1 MYIYTYIYIHIY
13 IYSYTYI
20 CIYPHT
26 CEWVRRHHIVVH
38 IYIYMAVAQGSG
50 ALVYGATNSNVCPSG
65 SVAITDAATCQE
77 LTVAHGLAFVVSG
90 SLGSLPIGCFK
101 DGSHQGTDSY
111 FNTHP
116 TGAAH
121 SDYMVV
127 CKAPGLC
134 FWYFS
139 VAIARDMPPPYNCI
153 SFICRVSFRSPR

>member
-1 MYIYTYIYIHIY
+1 
-13 IYSYTYI
+13 
-20 CIYPHT
+20 
-26 CEWVRRHHIVVH
+26 
-38 IYIYMAVAQGSG
+38 MAVAQGSG

-65 SVAITDAATCQE
+65 SVAITDAATCQA
-77 LTVAHGLAFVVSG
+77 LTVAHGLAFKLSG
-90 SLGSLPIGCFK
+90 SLEALPIGCF
-101 DGSHQGTDSY
+101 TAAAANAF

-134 FWYFS
+134 FWCFS